1 MADRWITD
9 WDINPAFP
17 LFTRANAGEVLPDP
31 NSPLSQ
37 TLVWEGAILPGWRD
51 SGIYDYHAM
60 LDHELDE
67 THPEVV
73 GSFGGYLY
81 ICGTSTR
88 IFGVRAPGLS
98 PEMVDLAYFGE
109 HPDVPP
115 YRPEP
120 WHENAD
126 VSERMGAW
134 MGSVLMRDDLP
145 ELREDRDLADRVRAE
160 RPDLAS
166 LDAAA
171 LVAHARSL
179 LPAVRHL
186 FRRHLAMTAASSI
199 GPGVVS
205 GVAAAIGRPDD
216 ALALITSVGDVDS
229 ALPSHAMWALSR
241 LEPESDAAHHGFADL
256 LARFGSRGPNEWDIR
271 NDTWETDPAL
281 AESLIA
287 AMRTM
292 GDGDPFARAVDQHDR
307 RTTLTAEFRAALA
320 GDADTSA
327 QFEAGLRSAHLHL
340 AGRERTK
347 TNVIK
352 VLHEVRMAVRELAER
367 TDYSHGQ
374 VCMVLADEL
383 DAFVNDPGEFRAR
396 LSAREQ
402 QYLDLFDLEP
412 PFIIN
417 GTVPPLS
424 SWPRK
429 GSSHVALA
437 ASGDVLHGVPGCPG
451 VVEGT
456 ARVVLHPANADALEP
471 GDILV
476 APITDPAWTPLFVV
490 AGGVVVNVGAQVS
503 HAIIVSR
510 ELGLP
515 CVTSVTGATDRI
527 PDGARLRVDGTL
539 GTVTVL

>member
-1 MADRWITD
+1 
-9 WDINPAFP
+9 
-17 LFTRANAGEVLPDP
+17 
-31 NSPLSQ
+31 
-37 TLVWEGAILPGWRD
+37 
-51 SGIYDYHAM
+51 
-60 LDHELDE
+60 
-67 THPEVV
+67 
-73 GSFGGYLY
+73 
-81 ICGTSTR
+81 
-88 IFGVRAPGLS
+88 
-98 PEMVDLAYFGE
+98 
-109 HPDVPP
+109 
-115 YRPEP
+115 
-120 WHENAD
+120 
-126 VSERMGAW
+126 
-134 MGSVLMRDDLP
+134 
-145 ELREDRDLADRVRAE
+145 
-160 RPDLAS
+160 
-166 LDAAA
+166 
-171 LVAHARSL
+171 
-179 LPAVRHL
+179 
-186 FRRHLAMTAASSI
+186 
-199 GPGVVS
+199 
-205 GVAAAIGRPDD
+205 
-216 ALALITSVGDVDS
+216 
-229 ALPSHAMWALSR
+229 MWALSR
-241 LEPESDAAHHGFADL
+241 LDPESDAARRGFADL

-292 GDGDPFARAVDQHDR
+292 GDADPFARAADQHDR
-307 RTTLTAEFRAALA
+307 RNALTAEFRAALA

-367 TDYSHGQ
+367 TDFTHSQ

-383 DAFVNDPGEFRAR
+383 DAFVNEPGEFRAR
-396 LSAREQ
+396 LSGREQ
-402 QYLDLFDLEP
+402 QYLDLFHLEP

-429 GSSHVALA
+429 GSSRVALA

-456 ARVVLHPANADALEP
+456 ARVVLHPGDADALEP

-476 APITDPAWTPLFVV
+476 APITDPAWTPLFVI

-527 PDGARLRVDGTL
+527 ADGARLRVDGTL